1 MARISSIPNDN
12 TIDQNDRL
20 LGSSSEGGTKNYS
33 ILGLTNYFQQALS
46 GLYSSEQ
53 IVELINEYLGSTAWQ
68 GSKSVL
74 ETQIQGLY
82 EFANIGTYGLYKLSM
97 SNDTTLGVPPITN
110 SLIHHFDVELSGDH
124 TPIFENTI
132 LLNPGVSYNPQSTNI
147 LSYVCYKDAAGNQVN
162 TVFIKNGLLT
172 VVEPETIVATG
183 EVVETNFEVSWNLIN
198 MPATILHYEVMTSY
212 DDFATLDNTYQVD
225 NETSYLEI
233 PLQVGQT
240 LSAKVKATDSRGNT
254 QFSNTLT
261 GIIAEV
267 TRSDN
272 ATIYYSVSDAIHSV
286 ESDYPNGLTQDVRI
300 TVNSPITYNRA
311 DQPNNPNYYA
321 HIEDWNTNTIFSLVI
336 DGADNLT
343 IDCGSL
349 GGFEVKNANNII
361 FKDINFENV
370 SNYIDKYVPEQV
382 AAVVAQGTVEYLMKN
397 ISVTG
402 CKVNG
407 QHPSDTRPIE
417 SQGNHAFIFRYV
429 ENPSIIDT
437 DIQRI
442 ATDVIEV
449 VSGKVFYCQN
459 LTFSNSIVNHYIVSQ
474 PSVIKIEAT
483 DNMVMEDCNFEMTG
497 TETSIIGENL
507 KRLFIRRCS
516 FENGNAE
523 LMRLNN
529 TLDAEV
535 VEIESCYIGKHL
547 RKSFYSYINQY
558 ISLDN
563 IQNFNLYNNRIVFS
577 NAFYSDG
584 VSPNSYSRFVNGYNF
599 EHIRSYNNVFEFRND
614 NESEGNDRDT
624 VLWRVREK
632 VNNFDSDNNVYQ
644 DILVDNNGITEATN
658 DIVIVDDTTSPVYI
672 NRAESLQD
680 LQSIGLD
687 ANSTFQV
694 NTATLYNE
702 DGSPTDYLVNLPAS
716 NLYVPKYDFN
726 KQLISQPNIG
736 HTQII
741 TLPTTNDE
749 VFEFLGINTF
759 DEVRFDSSA
768 QFSFYSNSELL
779 MIPINNRLVTNYK
792 WEVVS
797 EDLDA
802 YVYFGG
808 AIVLNLPS
816 RLDANGNYIGDLQYT
831 INLINNTF

>member
-1 MARISSIPNDN
+1 MTKISDIPNDN
-12 TIDQNDRL
+12 TIDPNDRL
-20 LGSSSEGGTKNYS
+20 LGSSSEGGTKNYT
-33 ILGLTNYFQQALS
+33 ILGLTNYFQQALTF
-46 GLYSSEQ
+46 GGAGSSE
-53 IVELINEYLGSTAWQ
+53 
-68 GSKSVL
+68 VL
-74 ETQIQGLY
+74 ETEIEGLY

-132 LLNPGVSYNPQSTNI
+132 LLNPGVAYNPQSNNI

-162 TVFIKNGLLT
+162 TVFIKNGLLP

-198 MPATILHYEVMTSY
+198 MPATVLHYEVLTSY

-225 NETSYLEI
+225 SSTSYLEI

-240 LSAKVKATDSRGNT
+240 ISAMVKAVDSRGNT
-254 QFSNTLT
+254 QFSNTVT

-286 ESDYPNGLTQDVRI
+286 ETDYPNGLTQDVTI
-300 TVNSPITYNRA
+300 SVNSPITYNRA
-311 DQPNNPNYYA
+311 DQTNNPTFYA
-321 HIEDWNTNTIFSLVI
+321 EIEDWNTNTIFSLVI

-343 IDCGSL
+343 IDCGSA
-349 GGFEVKNANNII
+349 GGFHIVNSSNII

-370 SNYIDKYVPEQV
+370 ANYIDKGTPEQV
-382 AAVVAQGTVEYLMKN
+382 AAVRADGTEQNLIKN
-397 ISVTG
+397 ISITG
-402 CKVNG
+402 CKING
-407 QHPSDTRPIE
+407 QHPTDTRPIE
-417 SQGNHAFIFRYV
+417 SQGRFALIFRNV
-429 ENPSIIDT
+429 ENPSVIDT
-437 DIQRI
+437 EIQRF

-449 VSGKVFYCQN
+449 SSCNVFYCSN
-459 LTFSNSIVNHYIVSQ
+459 VYFHNSIVNHYIVSQ
-474 PSVIKIEAT
+474 PAVIKIEAT
-483 DNMVMEDCNFEMTG
+483 DNMVMEDCNFDMTD
-497 TETSIIGENL
+497 TETSIISENL
-507 KRLFIRRCS
+507 YRLFVRRCS
-516 FENGNAE
+516 FDNAKGE
-523 LMRLNN
+523 LFRIEN
-529 TLDAEV
+529 TLDMET
-535 VEIESCYIGKHL
+535 VEIESCYIGKQL
-547 RKSFYSYINQY
+547 RKPHYSYINQY
-558 ISLDN
+558 ISIDN
-563 IQNFNLYNNRIVFS
+563 IKNFNLYNNRVVFS
-577 NAFYSDG
+577 NAFYTDG
-584 VSPNSYSRFVNGYNF
+584 VSPNSFSRFVSGYNF
-599 EHIRSYNNVFEFRND
+599 ENIRCYNNVFEYRND
-614 NESEGNDRDT
+614 NESEDNNRT
-624 VLWRVREK
+624 TTLWRIREQ
-632 VNNFDSDNNVYQ
+632 VQNWDSDNNVYQ
-644 DILVDNNGITEATN
+644 DILVDDNGVTEITN
-658 DIVIVDDTTSPVYI
+658 DLITMDDPTSPVYI
-672 NRAESLQD
+672 NRAESLLD

-687 ANSTFQV
+687 ANSSFQA

-726 KQLISQPNIG
+726 KQLIIQSNIG

-741 TLPTTNDE
+741 TLPPTVDE

-768 QFSFYSNSELL
+768 QHSFYSNTPLL
-779 MIPINNRLVTNYK
+779 LIPSNNRLVTNYK

-802 YVYFGG
+802 YVYLGG

-816 RLDANGNYIGDLQYT
+816 RLDGNGNYIGDLQYT